1 MVPETTALVPLTER
15 GLQVHDRQY
24 PLLLRTSAPPVQTQ
38 FDEMRR
44 ALVRS
49 ASLSTFDASA
59 TPRRG
64 LLEWLAGT
72 EIPRS
77 VKARLFAAYPQ
88 DLAAIQNDCRAAEDY
103 LRRAAQ
109 AAVTEVEEFGCARC
123 ANPANPGTVFSHG
136 VCMYCGRREGTG
148 RGRPARSGFPARSLD
163 QRGVLKPITLPPL
176 PHAPAFG
183 IEAAR
188 SDPEA
193 IRRSMVSVLERIA
206 GSFVES
212 LVEALDLAVD
222 ERQFGLLA
230 TDPEGNVRYHF
241 YTIRPSDV
249 ELWRES
255 STATSSARTARGTV
269 HTTTETTTRDVERTV
284 TLRYHAHDLIDV
296 RVDPIGLYTGR
307 VPARVRPL
315 LDRVPAALAP
325 FLTVVSGNQI
335 REVTADMVIARD
347 VRTESTSRIVSR
359 WVSDPVP
366 VFRPD
371 PAIVL
376 GGVYV
381 LAGWGEEER

>member
-1 MVPETTALVPLTER
+1 MMNDTAALVPLTER
-15 GLQVHDRQY
+15 GLQVHNRQY
-24 PLLLRTSAPPVQTQ
+24 PLLLRTGAPPIQTP

-44 ALVRS
+44 AIVRS
-49 ASLSTFDASA
+49 ASLSAFDAA
-59 TPRRG
+59 VTPRRG
-64 LLEWLAGT
+64 LLGWLGGT

-88 DLAAIQNDCRAAEDY
+88 DLAALQGERRAAEDY

-109 AAVTEVEEFGCARC
+109 AAVTESEEFGCARC
-123 ANPANPGTVFSHG
+123 ANPADPGAVYVHG
-136 VCMYCGRREGTG
+136 VCMHCGRREGSG
-148 RGRPARSGFPARSLD
+148 PGRPARSGFPARPLD
-163 QRGVLKPITLPPL
+163 PRGVVKPITLPPL
-176 PHAPAFG
+176 PNAPAFG

-193 IRRSMVSVLERIA
+193 IRRSMVSVLERVA

-230 TDPEGNVRYHF
+230 TDAEGNVRYHF

-249 ELWRES
+249 ELRREK
-255 STATSSARTARGTV
+255 STSTSSARTARGTT

-296 RVDPIGLYTGR
+296 RTDPIGQYTGR

-315 LDRVPAALAP
+315 LDRIPAALAP

-347 VRTESTSRIVSR
+347 VRTESASRIVSR

-381 LAGWGEEER
+381 LAGWGDEER